1 MRIFKKRNVERKT
14 NSDEK
19 AKKFIENGYV
29 EISVGK
35 EDDQPAAES
44 KDLSKMKVNEL
55 KALAEEKGIECV
67 ESLNRNELIAV
78 LKGAM

>member
-1 MRIFKKRNVERKT
+1 MRIFKKRNVERRT
-14 NSDEK
+14 DSDAK
-19 AKKFIENGYV
+19 AKKFLENGYV
-29 EISVGK
+29 EISIGK
-35 EDDQPAAES
+35 EDNQSVAEP

-55 KALAEEKGIECV
+55 KALAEEKGIEYA